1 MKSFLISDNRD
12 TWVGLRLAGI
22 EGIIVHDREEAL
34 KVLKNAMQDKEMGIV
49 ILTEKI
55 VDMLNDVVVE
65 YKLKSKTPL
74 IIEIPDRHG
83 SIRESNAIADNI
95 RESVGIHIWG
105 DYGYDRT
112 KIIIIF

>member
-22 EGIIVHDREEAL
+22 NGTIAKDRDEAN
-34 KVLKNAMQDKEMGIV
+34 KALKNAMQDKEIGIL

-55 VDMLNDVVVE
+55 VDMLNDVVME
-65 YKLKSKTPL
+65 MKLKSKTPL

-83 SIRESNAIADNI
+83 SVRESNAIADNI
-95 RESVGIHIWG
+95 RESVGIHI
-105 DYGYDRT
+105 
-112 KIIIIF
+112 

>member
-1 MKSFLISDNRD
+1 MRSYLISDNMD

-22 EGIIVHDREEAL
+22 DGIIVNDRENAL
-34 KVLKNAMQDKEMGIV
+34 KEMKTAVKNQDIGIL

-55 VDMLNDVVVE
+55 VDMIKDEYLE

-83 SIRESNAIADNI
+83 SIREYNAIKDYI
-95 RESVGIHIWG
+95 RDSVGIHIWG
-105 DYGYDRT
+105 GYDYNRR
-112 KIIIIF
+112 

>member
-12 TWVGLRLAGI
+12 TWVGLRLVGI
-22 EGIIVHDREEAL
+22 DGVIVKDRDNAL
-34 KVLKNAMQDKEMGIV
+34 KEMREVVRNQDIGIL

-55 VDMLNDVVVE
+55 VDMIRDEYLE

-83 SIRESNAIADNI
+83 SIREYNAIKDYI
-95 RESVGIHIWG
+95 RDSVGIHI
-105 DYGYDRT
+105 
-112 KIIIIF
+112 

>member
-12 TWVGLRLAGI
+12 TWVGLRLVGI
-22 EGIIVHDREEAL
+22 DGVIVKDREGAL
-34 KVLKNAMQDKEMGIV
+34 KEMKDVIKNQDIGIL

-55 VDMLNDVVVE
+55 VDMVRDEYLE

-83 SIRESNAIADNI
+83 SIREYNAIKNYI
-95 RESVGIHIWG
+95 RDSVGIHI
-105 DYGYDRT
+105 
-112 KIIIIF
+112 